1 MKRFSNKLSFI
12 ALAAMM
18 LMGTKTVYAQTP
30 LFFEGFENVKQ
41 SDLKSGSEAPTDVP
55 TAAQQGKFYNYGGR
69 GKIMSDP
76 AFGNYYQNL
85 ADADEY
91 TKSIAENFL
100 RITLTDDMR
109 TKIGDAVSRS
119 KAMTV
124 GFWVNGQVAVDY
136 ELPLECGSMFCIF
149 SNERF
154 RKADNYDEKP
164 RFMFDIACNGWT
176 YSYMPN
182 SDANGNTIG
191 VNQFFY
197 EESNKKNRTEDKV
210 LVSLF
215 GKDNYIHPLN
225 QSKYKFYDDKKWHYV
240 AYVMDQDLT
249 RVTVYLDGVQTGR
262 INNVKNLAGSVFTG
276 NTDYPGRTRY
286 LRNIV
291 LGGFTPHGLFYD
303 KQYYSD
309 AALAYDDIAIYGQAL
324 SQDQI
329 KAIINEKDK
338 SKTWMFGDDG
348 TGTKGEG
355 FNNNTTTGLKFETYI
370 TEPYDDGYWTGKGKN
385 RKWVSV
391 WKTREVW
398 KENNKGLNSEQLLA
412 MDGKEKIS
420 VLNVPNGY
428 YVRFESKYSNSN
440 SVNPPAVESGTW
452 VGTRESAENEGYT
465 ITTIKSNGEVRLKIN
480 SDIIFK
486 SIKITPYQYA
496 DVKWGNKVGN
506 NEYNILPDATK
517 YVTFDAVGKNT
528 FKQNGTVISNPS
540 SVLPKVALKIDGDG
554 FKDVVN
560 GYTESRKTNG
570 AYIKYTSS
578 APHVATVDA
587 DGNITMTGIAGNAYI
602 KAEIISNNLFNESE
616 VTDYFEVRVRKDENT
631 LRLKSGVAVDVADR
645 FPEVYNEK
653 YLDSENGYDDKKL
666 ENITLTVGGWPHTE
680 GNVYASA
687 TGQVKDGWEAGKSFG
702 SVKECL
708 DEFNIY
714 SKGKEV
720 AKSESYGL
728 NNDFKVN
735 DGDFAASS
743 NEVNKTPWTLP
754 SRGSYVK
761 FEPLKAGIVTMYI
774 HQDGN
779 LEKSASN
786 LKRSNHVYWR
796 PVYIAD
802 ETGKVVEDVQT
813 ATSGLIGPEDQFFS
827 DDKRRAQFLEDELTL
842 YNFDESL
849 RKDLIYLRD
858 KHHDRFVTLINN
870 WANAEWTQKV
880 FESEDGGHLVMST
893 AIVRYTFNVYP
904 GKTYYLFSNAG
915 KIGIAGFN
923 FEEDRLMRKDSNGN
937 IIVRDV
943 EAASEVINYTDN
955 VDDSDPVIPT
965 DKKDYNTVTYT
976 RNFYQNKWGSI
987 CLPFS
992 MNNRQMRE
1000 QFGDETAVV
1009 IMKGIDENGT
1019 IQMVWHTN
1027 QDIIAGYPYFIL
1039 PRGEIKNENVSNGVI
1054 SKIEANVVFEDKI
1067 IKENNP
1073 LFSVGSK
1080 FNTIDWSTSYNGE
1093 SYSSDYPYVF
1103 VGNLTKETAP
1113 AGSYVMLTNGVLTK
1127 AKNTPTIKP
1136 FRAYLKYQGS
1146 DPTKAKP
1153 LNFGNWDQKDETTAI
1168 NDFMFQNGIL
1178 TESSDVY
1185 SIDGTKIRHNVQNL
1199 SGLDKGIYIINGKKY
1214 VVE

>member
-1 MKRFSNKLSFI
+1 MKRFSNKLGSF
-12 ALAAMM
+12 ALVAMM
-18 LMGTKTVYAQTP
+18 LMGTKTVSAQTP
-30 LFFEGFENVKQ
+30 LFFEGFENISQ
-41 SDLKSGSEAPTDVP
+41 SKLKSGSEAPTDVP
-55 TAAQQGKFYNYGGR
+55 TAAQQGQYYNYGGR

-124 GFWVNGQVAVDY
+124 GFWVNGQIAVDY

-191 VNQFFY
+191 MNQFFY
-197 EESNKKNRTEDKV
+197 EEKNKVNRANDKV
-210 LVSLF
+210 LASLF
-215 GKDNYIHPLN
+215 GDNYIHPLD

-240 AYVMDQDLT
+240 TYVMDFNSKNIK
-249 RVTVYLDGVQTGR
+249 VYLDGEKTGEIKDYTR
-262 INNVKNLAGSVFTG
+262 LSGSEFSG
-276 NTDYPGRTRY
+276 NQDYPGRTKY

-324 SQDQI
+324 TQTQI
-329 KAIINEKDK
+329 KNIISTKDK
-338 SKTWMFGDDG
+338 SKTWLFGDEG
-348 TGTKGEG
+348 TNSRGDG
-355 FNNNTTTGLKFETYI
+355 FNTTTNNTTGLKFQKQ
-370 TEPYDDGYWTGKGKN
+370 DKN
-385 RKWVSV
+385 KRY
-391 WKTREVW
+391 TDN
-398 KENNKGLNSEQLLA
+398 NNKTLNSEKLLV
-412 MDGKEKIS
+412 MNGTEKIS
-420 VLNVPNGY
+420 VLDVPAGY

-440 SVNPPAVESGTW
+440 SVNPPAVESGDF
-452 VGTRESAENEGYT
+452 VGTRESADNEGYT
-465 ITTIKSNGEVRLKIN
+465 ITTIKSNGKVILKIN
-480 SDIIFK
+480 SDIVFK

-496 DVKWGNKVGN
+496 DVKWGNKVGD
-506 NEYNILPDATK
+506 NEYNILPNDKK

-528 FKQNGTVISNPS
+528 FMQDKKVVNYKD
-540 SVLPKVALKIDGDG
+540 VLPNVALKIDGNG
-554 FKDVVN
+554 FKDVAK
-560 GYTESRKTNG
+560 GYTESKKTNG

-587 DGNITMTGIAGNAYI
+587 NGNITMTGIAGNAYI

-616 VTDYFEVRVRKDENT
+616 VTDYFEIRVRKDENT

-728 NNDFKVN
+728 NGLFDTAVGN
-735 DGDFAASS
+735 GDFVSVYTKNDNNITFSS
-743 NEVNKTPWTLP
+743 AVNKTPWTLP

-779 LEKSASN
+779 LEKTASN
-786 LKRSNHVYWR
+786 LKRSDRVFWR

-849 RKDLIYLRD
+849 RKDLVELRD
-858 KHHDRFVTLINN
+858 NHRDRFRTLINN

-923 FEEDRLMRKDSNGN
+923 FEEDRLMSKDANGN
-937 IIVRDV
+937 ITVRDV
-943 EAASEVINYTDN
+943 VPASETIDYTDN

>member
-1 MKRFSNKLSFI
+1 MKRFSNKLGSF
-12 ALAAMM
+12 ALVAMM

-154 RKADNYDEKP
+154 RKADAGKVNESERP

-191 VNQFFY
+191 MNQFFY
-197 EESNKKNRTEDKV
+197 EESNKKNRTGDKV
-210 LVSLF
+210 LSSLF
-215 GKDNYIHPLN
+215 GDGNYIHPLD
-225 QSKYKFYDDKKWHYV
+225 QSKKKFYDDKKWHYV
-240 AYVMDQDLT
+240 AYVMDFNSKN
-249 RVTVYLDGVQTGR
+249 VTVYLDGEKTGE
-262 INNVKNLAGSVFTG
+262 IKDFTKVNGAEFTG
-276 NTDYPGRTRY
+276 NQDYPGRTRY

-309 AALAYDDIAIYGQAL
+309 AALAYDDIAIYGQTL
-324 SQDQI
+324 TQDQI
-329 KAIINEKDK
+329 KAIISQKDK
-338 SKTWMFGDDG
+338 SKTWMFGDEG
-348 TGTKGEG
+348 TNSRGDG
-355 FNNNTTTGLKFETYI
+355 FNTTTNNTTGLKFQ
-370 TEPYDDGYWTGKGKN
+370 KKKN
-385 RKWVSV
+385 NNNNY
-391 WKTREVW
+391 
-398 KENNKGLNSEQLLA
+398 ENNNNKSLNSEQLLA
-412 MDGKEKIS
+412 MNGTEKIS
-420 VLNVPNGY
+420 VLNVPAGY
-428 YVRFESKYSNSN
+428 YVRFESKYSNTN
-440 SVNPPAVESGTW
+440 SVNPPGVESGSW
-452 VGTRESAENEGYT
+452 IGTRNSAENEGYT
-465 ITTIKSNGEVRLKIN
+465 ITTVRSNNGEVRLKIN
-480 SDIIFK
+480 SDIVFK

-496 DVKWGNKVGN
+496 DVKWGNKVGD
-506 NEYNILPDATK
+506 NEYNILPNDKK

-528 FKQNGTVISNPS
+528 FKQNGKDVNYKN
-540 SVLPKVALKIDGDG
+540 VLPNVALMIDGNG
-554 FKDVVN
+554 YKDVAN
-560 GYTESRKTNG
+560 GYTESKKTDG

-616 VTDYFEVRVRKDENT
+616 VTDYFEIRVRKEENT
-631 LRLKSGVAVDVADR
+631 LRLRNGVAVAVADR
-645 FPEVYNEK
+645 FPEVYTEKFNE
-653 YLDSENGYDDKKL
+653 YGDKKL

-687 TGQVKDGWEAGKSFG
+687 SGQVKDGWAAGKSFG
-702 SVKECL
+702 STTECL

-728 NNDFKVN
+728 NGLFDN
-735 DGDFAASS
+735 GDFAPVYTKNDNNITFSS
-743 NEVNKTPWTLP
+743 AVNKTPWTLP

-779 LEKSASN
+779 LEKTSST
-786 LKRSNHVYWR
+786 LRRSNHIYWR

-802 ETGKVVEDVQT
+802 ETGKVVENVQT

-827 DDKRRAQFLEDELTL
+827 DDKRRAQFIESELDL

-849 RKDLIYLRD
+849 RNDLIYLRD
-858 KHHDRFVTLINN
+858 KHHDRFITLIDN

-880 FESEDGGHLVMST
+880 FKSDDGGHLVMST

-904 GKTYYLFSNAG
+904 GKTYYLFSNEG

-943 EAASEVINYTDN
+943 EAAEDVIEYTDN
-955 VDDSDPVIPT
+955 VDDADPVIPT

-1009 IMKGIDENGT
+1009 LMKGIDENGT

-1039 PRGEIKNENVSNGVI
+1039 PRGEIKNQNVSNGVI

>member
-1 MKRFSNKLSFI
+1 MKRFSNKLGSF
-12 ALAAMM
+12 ALVAMM

-154 RKADNYDEKP
+154 RKADAGKVNESERP

-191 VNQFFY
+191 MNQFFY
-197 EESNKKNRTEDKV
+197 EESNKKNRTGDKV
-210 LVSLF
+210 LSSLF
-215 GKDNYIHPLN
+215 GDGNYIHPLD
-225 QSKYKFYDDKKWHYV
+225 QSKKKFYDDKKWHYV
-240 AYVMDQDLT
+240 AYVMDFNSKN
-249 RVTVYLDGVQTGR
+249 VTVYLDGEKTGE
-262 INNVKNLAGSVFTG
+262 IKDFTKVNGAEFTG
-276 NTDYPGRTRY
+276 NQDYPGRTRY

-309 AALAYDDIAIYGQAL
+309 AALAYDDIAIYGQTL
-324 SQDQI
+324 TQDQI
-329 KAIINEKDK
+329 KAIISQKDK
-338 SKTWMFGDDG
+338 SKTWMFGDEG
-348 TGTKGEG
+348 TNSRGDG
-355 FNNNTTTGLKFETYI
+355 FNTTTNNTTGLKFQ
-370 TEPYDDGYWTGKGKN
+370 KKKN
-385 RKWVSV
+385 NNNNY
-391 WKTREVW
+391 
-398 KENNKGLNSEQLLA
+398 ENNNNKSLNSEQLLA
-412 MDGKEKIS
+412 MNGTEKIS
-420 VLNVPNGY
+420 VLNVPAGY
-428 YVRFESKYSNSN
+428 YVRFESKYSNTN
-440 SVNPPAVESGTW
+440 SVNPPGVESGSW
-452 VGTRESAENEGYT
+452 IGTRNSAENEGYT
-465 ITTIKSNGEVRLKIN
+465 ITTVRSNNGEVRLKIN
-480 SDIIFK
+480 SDIVFK

-496 DVKWGNKVGN
+496 DVKWGNKVGD
-506 NEYNILPDATK
+506 NEYNILPNDKK

-528 FKQNGTVISNPS
+528 FKQNGKDVNYKN
-540 SVLPKVALKIDGDG
+540 VLPNVALMIDGNG
-554 FKDVVN
+554 YKDVAN
-560 GYTESRKTNG
+560 GYTESKKTDG

-616 VTDYFEVRVRKDENT
+616 VTDYFEIRVRKEENT
-631 LRLKSGVAVDVADR
+631 LRLRNGVAVAVADR
-645 FPEVYNEK
+645 FPEVYTEKFNE
-653 YLDSENGYDDKKL
+653 YGDKKL

-687 TGQVKDGWEAGKSFG
+687 SGQVKDGWAAGKSFG
-702 SVKECL
+702 STTECL

-728 NNDFKVN
+728 NGLFDN
-735 DGDFAASS
+735 GDFAPVYTKNDNNITFSS
-743 NEVNKTPWTLP
+743 AVNKTPWTLP

-779 LEKSASN
+779 LEKTSST
-786 LKRSNHVYWR
+786 LRRSNHIYWR

-802 ETGKVVEDVQT
+802 ETGKVVENVQT

-827 DDKRRAQFLEDELTL
+827 DDKRRAQFIESELDL

-849 RKDLIYLRD
+849 RNDLIYLRD
-858 KHHDRFVTLINN
+858 KHHDRFITLIDN

-880 FESEDGGHLVMST
+880 FKSDDGGHLVMST

-904 GKTYYLFSNAG
+904 GKTYYLFSNEG

-943 EAASEVINYTDN
+943 EAAEDVIEYTDN
-955 VDDSDPVIPT
+955 VDDTDPEIPT

-1009 IMKGIDENGT
+1009 LMKGIDENGT

-1039 PRGEIKNENVSNGVI
+1039 PRGEIKNQNVSNGVI

>member
-1 MKRFSNKLSFI
+1 MKRFSNKLGSF
-12 ALAAMM
+12 ALVAMM
-18 LMGTKTVYAQTP
+18 LMGSKTVSAQTP
-30 LFFEGFENVKQ
+30 IFFEGFENISQ
-41 SDLKSGSEAPTDVP
+41 SNLKSGSEAPTDVP
-55 TAAQQGKFYNYGGR
+55 TAAQQGQYYNYGGR

-85 ADADEY
+85 ADANEY

-100 RITLTDDMR
+100 RITLTDAMR
-109 TKIGDAVSRS
+109 DKIGSAVSNS

-124 GFWVNGQVAVDY
+124 GFWVNGQIAVDY

-182 SDANGNTIG
+182 SDANGKTIG
-191 VNQFFY
+191 MNQFFY
-197 EESNKKNRTEDKV
+197 EEKNKVNRANDKV
-210 LVSLF
+210 LASLF
-215 GKDNYIHPLN
+215 GDNYIHPLD

-240 AYVMDQDLT
+240 TYVMDFNSKNIK
-249 RVTVYLDGVQTGR
+249 VYLDGEKTGEIKDYTR
-262 INNVKNLAGSVFTG
+262 LSGSEFSG
-276 NTDYPGRTRY
+276 NQDYPGRTKY

-324 SQDQI
+324 TQTQI
-329 KAIINEKDK
+329 KNIISTKDK
-338 SKTWMFGDDG
+338 SKTWLFGDEG
-348 TGTKGEG
+348 TNSRGDG
-355 FNNNTTTGLKFETYI
+355 FNTTTNNTTGLKFQKQ
-370 TEPYDDGYWTGKGKN
+370 DKN
-385 RKWVSV
+385 KRY
-391 WKTREVW
+391 TD
-398 KENNKGLNSEQLLA
+398 NNKKTLNSEKLLV
-412 MDGKEKIS
+412 MNGTEKIS
-420 VLNVPNGY
+420 VLNVPAGY
-428 YVRFESKYSNSN
+428 YVRFESKYSNTN
-440 SVNPPAVESGTW
+440 SVNPPGVESGSW
-452 VGTRESAENEGYT
+452 IGTRNSAENEGYT
-465 ITTIKSNGEVRLKIN
+465 ITTVRSNNGEVRLKIN
-480 SDIIFK
+480 SDIVFK

-496 DVKWGNKVGN
+496 DVKWGNKVAGEN
-506 NEYNILPDATK
+506 AYNILPEDAK

-528 FKQNGTVISNPS
+528 FKQNGKDVNYKN
-540 SVLPKVALKIDGDG
+540 VLPNVALLIDGAG
-554 FKDVVN
+554 YKDVAN
-560 GYTESRKTNG
+560 GYTESKKTNG

-587 DGNITMTGIAGNAYI
+587 NGNITMTGIAGNAYI

-616 VTDYFEVRVRKDENT
+616 VTDYFEIRVRKDENT
-631 LRLKSGVAVDVADR
+631 LRLKEKVAVDVADR

-653 YLDSENGYDDKKL
+653 YKNNEYDDKKL

-687 TGQVKDGWEAGKSFG
+687 TGQVKDGWDAGKSFG

-779 LEKSASN
+779 LEKTKSS
-786 LKRSNHVYWR
+786 LRRSDRVYWR

-849 RKDLIYLRD
+849 RNDLVELRNN
-858 KHHDRFVTLINN
+858 HHDRFVTLIDN

-880 FESEDGGHLVMST
+880 FKSDDGGHLVMST

-923 FEEDRLMRKDSNGN
+923 FEEDRLMSKDANGN
-937 IIVRDV
+937 ITVRDV
-943 EAASEVINYTDN
+943 VPASETIDYTDN
-955 VDDSDPVIPT
+955 VDDAAPVIPT

-1000 QFGDETAVV
+1000 QFGEETAVV
-1009 IMKGIDENGT
+1009 IMKGIDENGK

-1039 PRGEIKNENVSNGVI
+1039 PRGDIKNKNVSNGVI
-1054 SKIEANVVFEDKI
+1054 SKIEANVIFEDNI
-1067 IKENNP
+1067 SEENNP
-1073 LFSVGSK
+1073 LFSVGANGGTVNW
-1080 FNTIDWSTSYNGE
+1080 NTTYNG
-1093 SYSSDYPYVF
+1093 SCYTSDYPYVF
-1103 VGNLTKETAP
+1103 VGNLQKETAP
-1113 AGSYVMLTNGVLTK
+1113 AGSYVMLTSGVLTK
-1127 AKNTPTIKP
+1127 ASNTPTIKP

-1185 SIDGTKIRHNVQNL
+1185 SIDGTKIRQNVQNL
-1199 SGLDKGIYIINGKKY
+1199 SDLGKGIYVINGKKY

>member
-1 MKRFSNKLSFI
+1 MKRFSNKLGSF
-12 ALAAMM
+12 ALVAMM

-191 VNQFFY
+191 MNQFFY

-240 AYVMDQDLT
+240 TYVMDNDLT
-249 RVTVYLDGVQTGR
+249 RVTVYLDGVRTGR
-262 INNVKNLAGSVFTG
+262 IDNVKNLAGSVFNG
-276 NTDYPGRTRY
+276 NQDYPGRTRY

-324 SQDQI
+324 TQDQI
-329 KAIINEKDK
+329 KAIISQKDK
-338 SKTWMFGDDG
+338 SKTWMFADDG
-348 TGTKGEG
+348 STGKGDG
-355 FNNNTTTGLKFETYI
+355 FNNNTNSNTTTGLKFQKEASWWGYTY
-370 TEPYDDGYWTGKGKN
+370 YADN
-385 RKWVSV
+385 
-391 WKTREVW
+391 
-398 KENNKGLNSEQLLA
+398 NNKTLNSEKLLA
-412 MDGKEKIS
+412 MDGTEKIS
-420 VLNVPNGY
+420 VLDVPAGY
-428 YVRFESKYSNSN
+428 YVRFESKYSNTN
-440 SVNPPAVESGTW
+440 SVNPPGVESGSW
-452 VGTRESAENEGYT
+452 IGTRNSAENEGYT
-465 ITTIKSNGEVRLKIN
+465 ITTVRSDNGEVRLKIN
-480 SDIIFK
+480 SDIVFK

-496 DVKWGNKVGN
+496 DVKWGNKVGD
-506 NEYNILPDATK
+506 NEYNILPNDKK

-528 FKQNGTVISNPS
+528 FMQDKKVVNYKD
-540 SVLPKVALKIDGDG
+540 VLPNVALKIDGNG
-554 FKDVVN
+554 FKDVVKD
-560 GYTESRKTNG
+560 YTESKKTNG

-587 DGNITMTGIAGNAYI
+587 NGNITMTGIAGNAYI

-616 VTDYFEVRVRKDENT
+616 VTDYFEIRVRKDENT
-631 LRLKSGVAVDVADR
+631 LRLKEKVAVDVADR

-653 YLDSENGYDDKKL
+653 YKNNEYDDKKL

-687 TGQVKDGWEAGKSFG
+687 TGQVKDGWDAGKSFG

-728 NNDFKVN
+728 NNDFTVN

-779 LEKSASN
+779 LEKTSST
-786 LKRSNHVYWR
+786 LKRSDHIYWR

-858 KHHDRFVTLINN
+858 NHHDRFVTLINN

-923 FEEDRLMRKDSNGN
+923 FEEDRLMSKDANGN
-937 IIVRDV
+937 ITVRDV
-943 EAASEVINYTDN
+943 VPASETIDYTDN

-1009 IMKGIDENGT
+1009 LMKGIDENGT

-1039 PRGEIKNENVSNGVI
+1039 PRGEVKNENVSNGVI
-1054 SKIEANVVFEDKI
+1054 SKIEANVIFEDKI
-1067 IKENNP
+1067 IEQNNP

>member
-1 MKRFSNKLSFI
+1 MKRFSNKLSSF
-12 ALAAMM
+12 ALVAMM
-18 LMGTKTVYAQTP
+18 LMGTKTVSAQTP
-30 LFFEGFENVKQ
+30 IFFEGFENISQ
-41 SDLKSGSEAPTDVP
+41 SNLKSGSEAPTDVP
-55 TAAQQGKFYNYGGR
+55 TAAQQGQYYNYGGR

-191 VNQFFY
+191 MNQFFY

-240 AYVMDQDLT
+240 TYVMDNDLT
-249 RVTVYLDGVQTGR
+249 RVTVYLDGVRTGR
-262 INNVKNLAGSVFTG
+262 IDNVKNLAGSVFNG
-276 NTDYPGRTRY
+276 NQDYPGRTRY

-324 SQDQI
+324 TQDQI
-329 KAIINEKDK
+329 KAIISQKDK
-338 SKTWMFGDDG
+338 SKTWMFADDG
-348 TGTKGEG
+348 STGKGDG
-355 FNNNTTTGLKFETYI
+355 FNNNTNSNTTTGLKFQKQETYW
-370 TEPYDDGYWTGKGKN
+370 EW
-385 RKWVSV
+385 WQQ
-391 WKTREVW
+391 KTRYVDN
-398 KENNKGLNSEQLLA
+398 NNKRLNSEQLLA
-412 MDGKEKIS
+412 MDGTEKIS
-420 VLNVPNGY
+420 ISNVPNGY

-440 SVNPPAVESGTW
+440 SVNPPAVESGEF
-452 VGTRESAENEGYT
+452 VGTRESADNEGYT

-480 SDIIFK
+480 SDIVFK

-496 DVKWGNKVGN
+496 DVKWGNKVAGEN
-506 NEYNILPDATK
+506 AYNILPEDAK

-528 FKQNGTVISNPS
+528 FKQNGKDVNYKN
-540 SVLPKVALKIDGDG
+540 VLPNVALMIDGNG
-554 FKDVVN
+554 YKDVAN
-560 GYTESRKTNG
+560 GYTESKKTNG

-587 DGNITMTGIAGNAYI
+587 NGNITMTGIAGNAYI

-616 VTDYFEVRVRKDENT
+616 ITDYFEIRVRKDENT
-631 LRLKSGVAVDVADR
+631 LRLKEKVAVDVADR

-653 YLDSENGYDDKKL
+653 YKNNEYDDKKL

-728 NNDFKVN
+728 NNDFTVN

-786 LKRSNHVYWR
+786 LKRSDRVFWR

-849 RKDLIYLRD
+849 RKDLIDLRD
-858 KHHDRFVTLINN
+858 GHHDRFVTLINN

-923 FEEDRLMRKDSNGN
+923 FEEDRLMSKDANGN
-937 IIVRDV
+937 ITVRDV
-943 EAASEVINYTDN
+943 VPASETIDYTDN

-1009 IMKGIDENGT
+1009 LMKGIDENGT

-1039 PRGEIKNENVSNGVI
+1039 PRGEIKNQNVSNGVI